1 MQTRT
6 FDNDFSNE
14 IISRISRSYLF
25 QLTNV
30 IWSDA
35 PRAHDLDLPAIS
47 HVTPSRI
54 QRAFCDKVVY
64 FSRRCTPP
72 TLLLRPLNRQ
82 LICVATLNTHSAV
95 HKTFHKQAHRYKV
108 PTNLPRWLG
117 GGNKLFGCGPLPLVS
132 VFHDSVE
139 PAKMFSS
146 QYQAQVVAGRL
157 CKDTSWLNVSPLL
170 YIVMLLI

>member
-1 MQTRT
+1 MWSEVTLREHMT
-6 FDNDFSNE
+6 STCLLSPTWHPLEFSAPFV
-14 IISRISRSYLF
+14 IRWSISAVGVLR
-25 QLTNV
+25 
-30 IWSDA
+30 
-35 PRAHDLDLPAIS
+35 P
-47 HVTPSRI
+47 PSCS
-54 QRAFCDKVVY
+54 A
-64 FSRRCTPP
+64 
-72 TLLLRPLNRQ
+72 PLNRQ
-82 LICVATLNTHSAV
+82 LICVAALNTHSAV